1 MRAAVADSCQSA
13 IQPFKY
19 VFMKITEI
27 DFIMLSSPYRLPDR
41 LRSYG
46 VATVRT
52 EDGRIGVGEPYAGVN
67 LPTVCREAVH
77 ILWPLFDGKDAT
89 DIATVMQ
96 QAYAV
101 VEYYDHQGMLE
112 SLLGAI
118 DWALHD
124 LASQRAGLP
133 LHRYLNP
140 QSASDVEIYASTGI
154 VALSHAELADEM
166 QLRID
171 EGYRTIK
178 IRVGCGRE
186 DVRAAIARAQVAARA
201 VEGKARLGV
210 DAGQQIFLHNRWSR
224 DDAKLINRELGRLG
238 VCFFEDPLLIWD
250 FDGYR
255 ELCDMDGA
263 PIAGGEMFNRV
274 GDFQNLFNAGAVKV
288 AQPDA
293 CVLPGP
299 GKALEVVRDAHRRGL
314 RVALH
319 GWAGPV
325 AQMQNVHVALA
336 AGACEMVE
344 YCPLLHPLLVDGVAP
359 SWKFENG
366 RLAASTQPGMGTAPI
381 DDLARKYPFANVS
394 SMIA

>member
-1 MRAAVADSCQSA
+1 
-13 IQPFKY
+13 
-19 VFMKITEI
+19 MKIIEI
-27 DFIMLSSPYRLPDR
+27 DFVMLTSPYFRPGL

-52 EDGRIGVGEPYAGVN
+52 EDGRVGVGEPYAGVN
-67 LPTVCREAVH
+67 LPTVCREAVRT
-77 ILWPLFDGKDAT
+77 LRPLFDGKDVT
-89 DIATVMQ
+89 DIENIMR

-124 LASQRAGLP
+124 LAAQRAGVP
-133 LHRYLNP
+133 LHQYLNP
-140 QSASDVEIYASTGI
+140 QSASDIEIYASTGSTD
-154 VALSHAELADEM
+154 LSHEELADEM
-166 QLRID
+166 RLRID

-186 DVRAAIARAQVAARA
+186 DARSAIARAQVAARA

-210 DAGQQIFLHNRWSR
+210 DAGQQIFQQNRWSR
-224 DDAKLINRELGRLG
+224 EDAQLVNRELGRLG

-250 FDGYR
+250 FEGYR
-255 ELCDMDGA
+255 QLCDMDGA
-263 PIAGGEMFNRV
+263 PIAGGEMFNRIS
-274 GDFQNLFNAGAVKV
+274 DFRNLFDAGAVKV

-293 CVLPGP
+293 CVIPGP
-299 GKALEVVRDAHRRGL
+299 SKALEVARDAHQRGL

-325 AQMQNVHVALA
+325 AQMQNVHIALA
-336 AGACEMVE
+336 AGTCEMVE
-344 YCPLLHPLLVDGVAP
+344 YCPLLHPLLVDGIAP
-359 SWKFENG
+359 SWKVTDG
-366 RLAASTQPGMGTAPI
+366 RLAASVQPGMGTAPI
-381 DDLARKYPFANVS
+381 EELAGKYPFANVS